1 MASYSNAIKKT
12 AIPAWFNG
20 LSEYPL
26 SDNQYYK
33 VTYKF
38 IQAQHDGYCSGYD
51 GESDADVEWI
61 TMTQVGYLPKQS
73 WDFDTKKFQLKGS
86 ITCTR
91 VSKERPCSG
100 SACGACTQDSD
111 KCYQSGYCGLWAK
124 VQLESV
130 ELINS

>member
-1 MASYSNAIKKT
+1 MSSYSNAIKKT

-86 ITCTR
+86 ITCT
-91 VSKERPCSG
+91 
-100 SACGACTQDSD
+100 QDSD

-130 ELINS
+130 ELISS